1 MKVACF
7 IQRTLLAIE
16 IVPQKLLIL
25 DLDETLIHATKE
37 VKEFPH
43 DFVYHQYYVYKRP
56 YLDDFLADISAYYQL
71 AVWSSADDQYVNDI
85 IAQIKPS
92 TINFEFIWG
101 RTRCTYRRDIDL
113 DQFNWEKRLKK
124 IKKFG
129 YRLESTL
136 IVDDTQEKCKDNY
149 GNAIYI
155 NEFNGDPH
163 DAELKK
169 LKEYLVKLSDVEN
182 VRTVEK
188 RYWNK

>member
-1 MKVACF
+1 MTK
-7 IQRTLLAIE
+7 
-16 IVPQKLLIL
+16 KLLIL

-43 DFVYHQYYVYKRP
+43 DFTYHPYYVYTRP
-56 YLDDFLADISAYYQL
+56 YLTDFLESVSSTYHL
-71 AVWSSADDQYVNDI
+71 AIWSSADDQYVNDI
-85 IAQIKPS
+85 VNQIKPEN
-92 TINFEFIWG
+92 INFEFIWG
-101 RTRCTYRRDIDL
+101 RSRCTYRRDIDL

-129 YRLESTL
+129 FRLESTI

-155 NEFNGDPH
+155 NEFNGDPS
-163 DAELKK
+163 DTELIK
-169 LKEYLVKLSDVEN
+169 LKEYLIQLSDVEN
-182 VRTVEK
+182 VRKIEK